1 MILES
6 SGIDSNCKNRLCTQY
21 MILESSGINIPIA
34 RIGYVLNIW
43 F

>member
-1 MILES
+1 MILEG

-21 MILESSGINIPIA
+21 MILEGSGIDSNCKN
-34 RIGYVLNIW
+34 GLVLNIW